1 MERIRVAVDMARHR
15 QLLPARPRGWAPSGK
30 GWNDGRVPYTR
41 TVRFVLDEEFVRER
55 RVVPGTDDDAA
66 TNSYRM
72 LRTQVLRKLKEN
84 GWNVLAVTSPRRG
97 AGKSLTALNLAF
109 SLAQDMNQT
118 VLLVDAD
125 LREPAIHR
133 YLGYEPALGLSDYLR
148 DRVPLERL
156 LVNPNVERLVVLPGR
171 ESVANSSEMLAS
183 ARMRDL
189 VQELKRR
196 YADRVVVFDV
206 PALLDSDDA
215 LAFSPNVDALLL
227 VVREGRTRKA
237 DVTRAVSVIE
247 GVPLLGTVLNDASE
261 PWGRER

>member
-1 MERIRVAVDMARHR
+1 
-15 QLLPARPRGWAPSGK
+15 
-30 GWNDGRVPYTR
+30 
-41 TVRFVLDEEFVRER
+41 
-55 RVVPGTDDDAA
+55 
-66 TNSYRM
+66 
-72 LRTQVLRKLKEN
+72 
-84 GWNVLAVTSPRRG
+84 
-97 AGKSLTALNLAF
+97 
-109 SLAQDMNQT
+109 
-118 VLLVDAD
+118 
-125 LREPAIHR
+125 
-133 YLGYEPALGLSDYLR
+133 EPALGLSDYLR